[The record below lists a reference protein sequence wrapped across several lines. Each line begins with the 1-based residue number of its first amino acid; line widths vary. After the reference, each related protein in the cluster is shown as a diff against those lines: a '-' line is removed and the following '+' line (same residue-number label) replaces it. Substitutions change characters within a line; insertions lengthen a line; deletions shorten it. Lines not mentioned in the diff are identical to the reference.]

1 MTIGQTNLYWKVT
14 VLNAKMQDELTT
26 IFDKAII
33 AMSQAYFIGQLSRVL
48 NNYYPQY
55 IAIDYVYE

>member
-1 MTIGQTNLYWKVT
+1 
-14 VLNAKMQDELTT
+14 MQDELTT